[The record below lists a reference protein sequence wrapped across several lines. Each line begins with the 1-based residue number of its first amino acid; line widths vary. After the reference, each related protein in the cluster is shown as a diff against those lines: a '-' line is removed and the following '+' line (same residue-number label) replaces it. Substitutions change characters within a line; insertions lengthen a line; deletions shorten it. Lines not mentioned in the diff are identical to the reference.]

1 MSLFSLKYILRN
13 KGKVNIVTL
22 SVIFGILLIVLSNM
36 IITSIDDNVHKA
48 WAQPL
53 EHFSVVVP
61 LNDEFSLEEDDEIQS
76 VYLDKVFITGVTGRI
91 STHCFF
97 VTPSTLEYICK
108 VNNVDI
114 IDGTMPQEGTN
125 EIILSEDIA
134 KNKGLKIGNSIGK
147 EIIPDEGLIG
157 SYRIVG
163 LFKANGI
170 FSVGDAS
177 YYKTKNPDTY
187 AGYLIPRGKEE
198 LSEDGKSVDYTICSY
213 ESESEDIDKYGEM
226 LNISLIVIL
235 SFVYIVI
242 FFLTSFV
249 IYIFTSQRKKEFGIL
264 MAVGFTKGM
273 VMKKSLFEIGVLN
286 FLGLIIGAVLS
297 FSAGTLLNSCYFT
310 PMGQSLSVIK
320 GVYILPAVILTI
332 LNVIFSALII
342 ITIVRKV
349 DVIKIIEND

>member
-22 SVIFGILLIVLSNM
+22 SVIFGILLIVLTNM

-226 LNISLIVIL
+226 LNISLIV
-235 SFVYIVI
+235 
-242 FFLTSFV
+242 V